1 MFNFSGLS
9 DCSISHIPPDGSL
22 HVNKGKE
29 LIIIKII
36 IKLLV
41 YELKDVVRITY
52 KKDFTSIQA

>member
-1 MFNFSGLS
+1 MFNFSGLG
-9 DCSISHIPPDGSL
+9 DCSTSHIPPDGSL

-29 LIIIKII
+29 LIIIKI

>member
-9 DCSISHIPPDGSL
+9 DCSTSHIPPDGSL

-36 IKLLV
+36 KLSV